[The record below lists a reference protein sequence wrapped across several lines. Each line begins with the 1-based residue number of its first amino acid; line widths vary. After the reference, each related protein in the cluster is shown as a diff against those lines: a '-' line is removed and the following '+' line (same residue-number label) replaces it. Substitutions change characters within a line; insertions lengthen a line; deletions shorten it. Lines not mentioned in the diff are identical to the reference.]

1 MVKTYIVQWLYTFP
15 WSQVVSGFWQKFPN
29 PYTGHVLSEDTY
41 YRTITDDQKLIS
53 KRLLAKTNKLP
64 RWGERIF
71 TRGSASTIGFIIEE
85 SICDLKEKI
94 FTTNTININLKSL
107 MTVEETCIYRPDKD
121 DETRTVCEKQV
132 VARGELFGFKTTL
145 ETFAIQRYK
154 KNHELASL
162 GLEFILHK
170 LYLPQLPPPPI
181 TGIKTP
187 DTRTFS
193 RKLSDKAKN
202 LLKTSTNDTL

>member
-1 MVKTYIVQWLYTFP
+1 MVNRRK
-15 WSQVVSGFWQKFPN
+15 SN
-29 PYTGHVLSEDTY
+29 SE
-41 YRTITDDQKLIS
+41 IFEFL
-53 KRLLAKTNKLP
+53 
-64 RWGERIF
+64 RI
-71 TRGSASTIGFIIEE
+71 
-85 SICDLKEKI
+85 I
-94 FTTNTININLKSL
+94 FQ
-107 MTVEETCIYRPDKD
+107 TVEETCVYRPDKD
-121 DETRTVCEKQV
+121 DESRTICEKKV
-132 VARGELFGFKTTL
+132 VARGDLFGFKTTL

-193 RKLSDKAKN
+193 RKLSDKAKT
-202 LLKTSTNDTL
+202 LLKTSSNDAL

>member
-1 MVKTYIVQWLYTFP
+1 MFQ
-15 WSQVVSGFWQKFPN
+15 
-29 PYTGHVLSEDTY
+29 
-41 YRTITDDQKLIS
+41 
-53 KRLLAKTNKLP
+53 
-64 RWGERIF
+64 
-71 TRGSASTIGFIIEE
+71 
-85 SICDLKEKI
+85 
-94 FTTNTININLKSL
+94 
-107 MTVEETCIYRPDKD
+107 TVEETCVSFNY
-121 DETRTVCEKQV
+121 DESRTLCEKKVTAQ
-132 VARGELFGFKTTL
+132 AELFGFKTTL

-154 KNHELASL
+154 KNQELASL

-202 LLKTSTNDTL
+202 LLKSSSSDTIQSVFSSFCVHITCINPACYCYTFFYLQILNFTQAPNDNKLTLRPVLPK

>member
-1 MVKTYIVQWLYTFP
+1 MVKTFVTQWLYTFP
-15 WSQVVSGFWQKFPN
+15 WDQVVSGFWQKFPN

-41 YRTITDDQKLIS
+41 YRTLTKDQILIS

-71 TRGSASTIGFIIEE
+71 SRGSASTIGFIVEE
-85 SICDLKEKI
+85 SICDLKAKI
-94 FTTNTININLKSL
+94 FSTSTININLKSL
-107 MTVEETCIYRPDKD
+107 MTVEEKCVYRPDKT
-121 DETRTVCEKQV
+121 DESRTICEKTVTAQ
-132 VARGELFGFKTTL
+132 GELFGFKTTL

-154 KNHELASL
+154 KNQELASL

-181 TGIKTP
+181 TGIKSP

-193 RKLSDKAKN
+193 RKLSDKAKDF
-202 LLKTSTNDTL
+202 LKTSKNDTL